1 MAFSRAARFC
11 RVAMLDGNP
20 GLMMVLN
27 GRLARAV
34 VFTFAGEKVSNL
46 EVIGAPDRLR
56 QIEVSLPDQ
65 SGDEP
70 AR

>member
-20 GLMMVLN
+20 GLVMVLK

-34 VFTFAGEKVSNL
+34 VFSFADDKISNI

-56 QIEVSLPDQ
+56 QIEVSLPDL
-65 SGDEP
+65 SVG
-70 AR
+70 